1 MTPRHSLLYCITT
14 TKARYNY
21 FTLRE
26 TDGFLQAFLVLKSKK
41 YLLIQLQAL
50 LDGLN
55 LIHCSSCA
63 AVVAASALE

>member
-1 MTPRHSLLYCITT
+1 M
-14 TKARYNY
+14 ARGQDDPSPKKCA
-21 FTLRE
+21 LSCP
-26 TDGFLQAFLVLKSKK
+26 LIMHPKK